1 MKRRYLEQEWQRW
14 WRWSKQPG

>member
-1 MKRRYLEQEWQRW
+1 MKRRFLEQEWQRW